1 MKSYSLK
8 RYSIALLALVLFA
21 AAPLSRAATPP
32 AASASAVPAPARVN
46 INSASAEE
54 LQSLKGIGPRTAA
67 AIITWRQQE
76 GPFKSVDQLLAIKG
90 IGEKTLARFRDR
102 LSL

>member
-1 MKSYSLK
+1 MKNHSLK
-8 RYSIALLALVLFA
+8 RYSIALLSLVLFA
-21 AAPLSRAATPP
+21 AVPLSRAAPAP
-32 AASASAVPAPARVN
+32 AASAATVPAPATVN

-54 LQSLKGIGPRTAA
+54 LQSLKGVGPKTAA
-67 AIITWRQQE
+67 AIIAWRQQE
-76 GPFKSVDQLLAIKG
+76 GLFKSVDQLLAIKG